1 MKSIIDN
8 WVALQQVWDESLDGD
23 LEPEIKSKII
33 GVKSQMTTFNYFCGV
48 TILQLFLRHSNNLS
62 KTLQNTSRKRKC

>member
-1 MKSIIDN
+1 MNSIIDN

-33 GVKSQMTTFNYFCGV
+33 GVKSQMTTFNYFYGV
-48 TILQLFLRHSNNLS
+48 TIIQLLLRHSNNLS
-62 KTLQNTSRKRKC
+62 KTLQNTSGKRKY